1 LIKIHPITVTFKTHF
16 SKDKTVM
23 DILLIISGSLLM
35 ILGIAGCLLPILPGP
50 PLSYLGLIAIHL
62 TSKIDFSS
70 KFLISW
76 GIIVILVSIL
86 DYVIPIWGTKFFG
99 GSKYGVWGSM
109 IGLLAGLFIPPIG
122 IIIGPFIGAVAGEML
137 AGNKQN
143 ALKAGFG
150 SFIGFI
156 AGTVVKM
163 LVSLIMLYYFIAALI

>member
-1 LIKIHPITVTFKTHF
+1 
-16 SKDKTVM
+16 M
-23 DILLIISGSLLM
+23 DIFLIISGSLLM

-50 PLSYLGLIAIHL
+50 PLSYLGLIAIHF

-76 GIIVILVSIL
+76 GIIVTLVSIL

>member
-1 LIKIHPITVTFKTHF
+1 
-16 SKDKTVM
+16 
-23 DILLIISGSLLM
+23 M

-76 GIIVILVSIL
+76 GIIVIVVSIL

-109 IGLLAGLFIPPIG
+109 VGLLAGLFIPPIG
-122 IIIGPFIGAVAGEML
+122 IIVGPFIGAVAGEIL
-137 AGNKQN
+137 AGNKEN

>member
-1 LIKIHPITVTFKTHF
+1 
-16 SKDKTVM
+16 M
-23 DILLIISGSLLM
+23 DIFLIISGSLLM

-50 PLSYLGLIAIHL
+50 PLSYLGLIAIHF

-76 GIIVILVSIL
+76 GIIVTLVSIL

-109 IGLLAGLFIPPIG
+109 AGLLAGLFIPPIG

-143 ALKAGFG
+143 AFKAGFG

>member
-1 LIKIHPITVTFKTHF
+1 
-16 SKDKTVM
+16 M
-23 DILLIISGSLLM
+23 DIFLIISGSLLM

-50 PLSYLGLIAIHL
+50 PLTYLGLIAIHF

-76 GIIVILVSIL
+76 GIIVTLVSIL

-99 GSKYGVWGSM
+99 GSKYGIWGSM
-109 IGLLAGLFIPPIG
+109 VGLLAGLFIPPIG

>member
-1 LIKIHPITVTFKTHF
+1 
-16 SKDKTVM
+16 M
-23 DILLIISGSLLM
+23 DIFLIISGSLLM

-76 GIIVILVSIL
+76 GIIVIVVSIL

-109 IGLLAGLFIPPIG
+109 VGLLAGLFIPPIG

-137 AGNKQN
+137 AGNQQN

>member
-1 LIKIHPITVTFKTHF
+1 
-16 SKDKTVM
+16 
-23 DILLIISGSLLM
+23 
-35 ILGIAGCLLPILPGP
+35 
-50 PLSYLGLIAIHL
+50 
-62 TSKIDFSS
+62 
-70 KFLISW
+70 
-76 GIIVILVSIL
+76 
-86 DYVIPIWGTKFFG
+86 
-99 GSKYGVWGSM
+99 M

-122 IIIGPFIGAVAGEML
+122 IIVGPFIGAVAGEML

>member
-1 LIKIHPITVTFKTHF
+1 
-16 SKDKTVM
+16 
-23 DILLIISGSLLM
+23 M

-76 GIIVILVSIL
+76 GIIVIVVSIL
-86 DYVIPIWGTKFFG
+86 DYVIPIWGTKLFG

-109 IGLLAGLFIPPIG
+109 VGLLAGLFIPPIG

>member
-1 LIKIHPITVTFKTHF
+1 
-16 SKDKTVM
+16 M
-23 DILLIISGSLLM
+23 DIFLIISGSLLM
-35 ILGIAGCLLPILPGP
+35 ILGIAGCLLPVLPGP
-50 PLSYLGLIAIHL
+50 PLSYLGLLAIHL

-109 IGLLAGLFIPPIG
+109 VGLLAGLFIPPIG
-122 IIIGPFIGAVAGEML
+122 IIVGPFIGAVAGEML

-143 ALKAGFG
+143 AIKAGFG

>member
-1 LIKIHPITVTFKTHF
+1 
-16 SKDKTVM
+16 M
-23 DILLIISGSLLM
+23 DIFLIISGSLLM
-35 ILGIAGCLLPILPGP
+35 ILGIAGCLLPVLPGP
-50 PLSYLGLIAIHL
+50 PLSYLGLLAIHL

-109 IGLLAGLFIPPIG
+109 VGLLAGLFIPPIG
-122 IIIGPFIGAVAGEML
+122 IIVGPFIGAVAGEML